1 MGTTVGVT
9 FIAIKRENMIK
20 NDEEAEYHRTLS
32 KLRKK
37 IEILSVVD
45 NFGFIRAIS
54 RRGLV
59 VKIILGLLAFN
70 IYQLLGLGS
79 SLSHLFNN
87 FRATLFSLKL
97 D

>member
-1 MGTTVGVT
+1 MLVKNLLKKWKKE

-20 NDEEAEYHRTLS
+20 SDEEAGYHKTLS

-59 VKIILGLLAFN
+59 VKIIL
-70 IYQLLGLGS
+70 
-79 SLSHLFNN
+79 SL
-87 FRATLFSLKL
+87 
-97 D
+97 